1 MPRCV
6 LALWMALVGGLSALQ
21 PSVNARLADRVG
33 GFLPSAL
40 VSFSVGTAALLV
52 IVAASGRLPRLSG
65 VGGAPWWEL
74 TGGLIG
80 AVYVASTILVF
91 PRLGTTAGMAS
102 VIAAQLVAGLLLDR
116 VGAFGFERIPLG
128 PARVAGVAFLI
139 LGAVLVL
146 RRG

>member
-1 MPRCV
+1 M
-6 LALWMALVGGLSALQ
+6 LA
-21 PSVNARLADRVG
+21 
-33 GFLPSAL
+33 
-40 VSFSVGTAALLV
+40 
-52 IVAASGRLPRLSG
+52 
-65 VGGAPWWEL
+65 
-74 TGGLIG
+74 
-80 AVYVASTILVF
+80 
-91 PRLGTTAGMAS
+91 MAS